1 MFQNADKVNEC
12 GKKFQYN
19 FFPSKAIL
27 SGKTQNEFG
36 CQQKTYMY
44 IRKTYIQYF

>member
-27 SGKTQNEFG
+27 SWKTQNEFE

-44 IRKTYIQYF
+44 IGIAYM